1 MPAAINPLRVFDISF
16 LNSPHHLELASH
28 VIGIGDAFIA
38 HPLYKDVPEGVP
50 HGTEI
55 KEIGTRYHDLA
66 YAVMTGTTA
75 KKAERDAYREKAVL
89 TAALALNWAAMR
101 YLRENDFELIT
112 NLGVDHK
119 KKSQP
124 RNITPVLIDAP
135 GRVDLI
141 HGKNSGTLRLH
152 LSKVQGAVTYIVQ
165 ACQDNPTDEAAWTK
179 EWQFTK
185 IKGGVE
191 LTGLEPGKVYYFRVR
206 CLGHAGLGPWST
218 YVHIMVI

>member
-1 MPAAINPLRVFDISF
+1 MPATTNPISIFDISF
-16 LNSPHHLELASH
+16 LNSPHLELASH
-28 VIGIGDAFIA
+28 LIGIGDAFIA
-38 HPLYKDVPEGVP
+38 HPLYKDMPEGVP

-55 KEIGTRYHDLA
+55 KEIGTRYHDLT
-66 YAVMTGTTA
+66 YAVMTGSSG

-89 TAALALNWAAMR
+89 TASLALNWAAMR

-119 KKSQP
+119 KKPQP

-141 HGKNSGTLRLH
+141 HGKNSGTLRLL
-152 LSKVQGAVTYIVQ
+152 LSRVQGAVTYIVQ
-165 ACQDNPTDEAAWTK
+165 ACQDNPNDEAAWTK